1 MGKPWGRGEE
11 GVQIDAQ
18 DQNSESLARLKG
30 EKLPLWNKDRMTELE
45 LRSSV
50 AMVRLL
56 HSGPGEAARVHS
68 HICCCFFVCVELLL
82 LDFLP

>member
-1 MGKPWGRGEE
+1 M
-11 GVQIDAQ
+11 QN
-18 DQNSESLARLKG
+18 QNSESLARLKG

-56 HSGPGEAARVHS
+56 HSGPGEAVGVHS
-68 HICCCFFVCVELLL
+68 HVCYSFFVCEQLNYSC
-82 LDFLP
+82 

>member
-1 MGKPWGRGEE
+1 MGRHWGRSGE
-11 GVQIDAQ
+11 GVQTAVLG
-18 DQNSESLARLKG
+18 QNSESLARLKG

-56 HSGPGEAARVHS
+56 HSGPGEAAGVQPRLLL
-68 HICCCFFVCVELLL
+68 CFFVYEQLNYSC
-82 LDFLP
+82 